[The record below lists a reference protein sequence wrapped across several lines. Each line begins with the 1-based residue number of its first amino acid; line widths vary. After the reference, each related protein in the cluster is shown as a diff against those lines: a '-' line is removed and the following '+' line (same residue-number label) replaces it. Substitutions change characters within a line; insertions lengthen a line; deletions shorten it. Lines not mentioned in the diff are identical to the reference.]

1 MIYRLSSFLF
11 LLTLFSCAQTYQK
24 DKVYQLTLLH
34 TNDHHGRFWTNQDGE
49 WGLAARSTM
58 IKSIRKEVDQKDG
71 ITLLLDAGDVNTGV
85 PQSDM
90 LKAEPDFKGMSRLDY
105 DAMAVGNHE
114 FDNDLATI
122 RQQEEWAGFPFLS
135 ANIYFE
141 GKRLFKPYIIKEVQG
156 LKVAILGLTTQD
168 TPGVSKLGFE
178 SGIQFKDPIEEAKKL
193 IPELRAQAHIVI
205 ALTHM
210 GHYPNESH
218 ALNAPGDV
226 TLARQVKGIDLI
238 IGGHTQ
244 KPLFEADVQNNTII
258 VQAFE
263 WGKFLGRVDLLVKNG
278 QVTLKKYEL
287 LAVNHKDQATKV
299 EEDQSLKAFLK
310 PFKEKGDKTLLV
322 NVGESNE
329 RLEGDRAVV
338 RNQETN
344 LGFHITE
351 AYRRKFNADV
361 GLTNSGGIRDSIKQG
376 AITYETVL
384 TVLPFSN
391 DIVTVEM
398 TGSELKQ
405 YLSDILS
412 VHVPGGGSFPQTAG
426 LEIDFD
432 AKKKSFKKLV
442 VANKNLDPKKIYKIA
457 LPSFIAGGGDKW
469 PSLKHKSP
477 KVYGFTD
484 AAVLREYFETNR
496 PLPIASQKKRVL
508 VRY

>member
-1 MIYRLSSFLF
+1 MNNRLISILF

-58 IKSIRKEVDQKDG
+58 IKAIRKEVDQKDG

-90 LKAEPDFKGMSRLDY
+90 LKAEPDFKGMSKLNY

-114 FDNDLATI
+114 FDNDIATI
-122 RQQEEWAGFPFLS
+122 RQQEKWAGFPFLS

-141 GKRLFKPYIIKEVQG
+141 GKRLFRPYIIKEVQG
-156 LKVAILGLTTQD
+156 LKIAILGLTTQD
-168 TPGVSKLGFE
+168 TPGVSKLGFD
-178 SGIQFKDPIEEAKKL
+178 SGILFTDPIEEAKKL
-193 IPELRAQAHIVI
+193 LPELRAQAHIVI

-218 ALNAPGDV
+218 ANNSPGDV
-226 TLARQVKGIDLI
+226 TLARQVNGIDLI

-263 WGKFLGRVDLLVKNG
+263 WGKFLGRVDLLIKNG

-287 LAVNHKDQATKV
+287 LPVNHKDQAVKV
-299 EEDQSLKAFLK
+299 EEDQSLKSFLK
-310 PFKEKGDKTLLV
+310 SFKEKGDKTLLV
-322 NVGESNE
+322 EVGESSE
-329 RLEGDRAVV
+329 RLEGDRAIV
-338 RNQETN
+338 RSQETN

-351 AYRRKFNADV
+351 AYRKKFNADV
-361 GLTNSGGIRDSIKQG
+361 GLTNSGGIRDSIKSG
-376 AITYETVL
+376 VITYETVL
-384 TVLPFSN
+384 TVLPFAN

-398 TGSELKQ
+398 TGLELKQ
-405 YLSDILS
+405 YLAEIFS
-412 VHVPGGGSFPQTAG
+412 VHVPGGGSFPQTSG
-426 LEIDFD
+426 LEVEFN
-432 AKKKSFKKLV
+432 AKKKIFKKLV
-442 VANKNLDPKKIYKIA
+442 IANKNLDPKKIYKIA

-469 PSLKHKSP
+469 PSLKHKAP

-484 AAVLREYFETNR
+484 AAVLREYFEKNK
-496 PLPIASQKKRVL
+496 PLGRVSAKKRVL
-508 VRY
+508 VHY